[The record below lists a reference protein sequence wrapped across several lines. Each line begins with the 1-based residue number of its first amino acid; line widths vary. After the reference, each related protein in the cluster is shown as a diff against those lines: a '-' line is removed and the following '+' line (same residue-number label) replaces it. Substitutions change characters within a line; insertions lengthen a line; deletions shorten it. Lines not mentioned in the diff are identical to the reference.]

1 MMAVMDAPL
10 EETGKLTGEERLTVD
25 PLTGLRNEHLF
36 RLTLP
41 MEFARAREMEANAA
55 LLLLRLDNILAIN
68 AARGRGGGDEALRA
82 VAYVLSNYRA
92 AAERSTHLAYKLGGP
107 VFGYYI
113 PACSAPQAAA
123 TAEEIRQRVIQS
135 EVYLERLTVSIGIV
149 NFYEFFLSDETRE
162 QVALRLEQTAL
173 YRLGLAEKQGTN
185 TICDASDLDAAAA
198 SARQSVLIV
207 EPEPASLELL
217 VQALEAAEFT
227 VRVCQDG
234 ETALD
239 LVRQSPPG
247 VIISEAMTPRLNGF
261 TIRER
266 LRSNALWNAIPF
278 ILVSHRKNE
287 EMIRKAVD
295 TDIRH
300 YFKKPI
306 SITEVAGLVSNLMR
320 GAR

>member
-1 MMAVMDAPL
+1 MAVMDAPL
-10 EETGKLTGEERLTVD
+10 EKTAALSGEERLTLD

-41 MEFARAREMEANAA
+41 MELARAREKETNGA

-68 AARGRGGGDEALRA
+68 AARGRSGGDDALRA
-82 VAYVLSNYRA
+82 VAYVLNNYRA
-92 AAERSTHLAYKLGGP
+92 APERSTHLAYKLGGP

-162 QVALRLEQTAL
+162 QAALRLEQTAF
-173 YRLGLAEKQGTN
+173 YRLGLAEKQGAN
-185 TICDASDLDAAAA
+185 TICDTSDLNATAA
-198 SARQSVLIV
+198 SARPTVLIV

-217 VQALEAAEFT
+217 VHALEGAEFT
-227 VRVCQDG
+227 VQVCGDG

-239 LVRQSPPG
+239 LIRQTPPG
-247 VIISEAMTPRLNGF
+247 VVICEAMTPRLNGF
-261 TIRER
+261 TVRER

-295 TDIRH
+295 VDIRH
-300 YFKKPI
+300 YFRKPI
-306 SITEVAGLVSNLMR
+306 SITEVAGLVFNLTR